1 MNQVQGSLKLINCP
15 YPNIPPVLPDSITRV
30 CWDARN
36 LGRRDREV
44 SVDLRM
50 VKFGFNGRISALI
63 RLKCLV
69 AMGFCVISGNRK
81 IFGGIARSVW
91 KP

>member
-1 MNQVQGSLKLINCP
+1 MNQAQGSLKSINCS
-15 YPNIPPVLPDSITRV
+15 YPNIPLVLPDSITRV
-30 CWDARN
+30 YWHVRN
-36 LGRRDREV
+36 LEQCDRAV

-50 VKFGFNGRISALI
+50 VKFGLSWCIFVLI

-69 AMGFCVISGNRK
+69 AMVVAVIGGNRK